1 MVLKHKCAGQMYE
14 ISYNEN
20 YQKCTFYANSYTED
34 LIFYLQFQCINAY
47 NKMKQKPS
55 SDGSSVDIQLHVPNI
70 RILKQWKSD
79 FKTSVVLSFKYQL
92 TIYIFIKGNGTET
105 HVGNPEDIQLYVSFQ
120 MYAKSYNEYLINKNS
135 RSNHKMPRFII

>member
-1 MVLKHKCAGQMYE
+1 MYE

-47 NKMKQKPS
+47 NIMKQKPS

-70 RILKQWKSD
+70 RKLKQWKSD
-79 FKTSVVLSFKYQL
+79 LKTSVVLSFKYQL
-92 TIYIFIKGNGTET
+92 TIYIFYKKKWNRNARRKPRRYTTLCFISNVCKI
-105 HVGNPEDIQLYVSFQ
+105 IQ
-120 MYAKSYNEYLINKNS
+120 
-135 RSNHKMPRFII
+135 